1 MIHLIGDYYM
11 TADAK
16 SGCSYVVFKV
26 RERSSKGAKWDRAR
40 YYTTL
45 ASAVSCTAELA
56 LRERIAA
63 GEVQT
68 LGQAVEQLC
77 RIKNEILENIHT
89 EKEG

>member
-1 MIHLIGDYYM
+1 MVHLIGDYYM
-11 TADAK
+11 SADRYSYTVGTARQRDGK
-16 SGCSYVVFKV
+16 RVLLDNV
-26 RERSSKGAKWDRAR
+26 R

-45 ASAVSCTAELA
+45 ASAVSCTAEIA

-68 LGQAVEQLC
+68 LSQAVEQLR